1 MTGSLTV
8 FQLEEV
14 QFNTSISKKDV
25 KKSSEFSISA
35 KWTLGSIPV
44 ELTGSIK
51 KSMCIKLS
59 IIFISDSVIAG
70 SSLKASIKSLS
81 LNDLR
86 KLFSSLTDGASLDSV
101 EQDVRFNELT
111 IEIANGRLA
120 LYGEVWVD
128 SYKVAAAEVLISVDG
143 ICISGAVDDIHI
155 GESLHVKEAQLE
167 LIVGRVDR
175 PRKEA
180 SGKTKIAGG
189 TLTSTEPPKD
199 TKPASSKSEAKG
211 GTPIAAIVRG
221 KVNFQLESVSL
232 DFEITAA
239 VMKPADGP
247 LSYFVYGQFDAE
259 NLSIGKIL
267 TKGDMAHDHPM
278 NLALD
283 RVTLIAC
290 SGNDVTDY
298 GLNVAH
304 YPVKSG

>member
-1 MTGSLTV
+1 V
-8 FQLEEV
+8 YQLEYSCLRP
-14 QFNTSISKKDV
+14 N
-25 KKSSEFSISA
+25 
-35 KWTLGSIPV
+35 
-44 ELTGSIK
+44 
-51 KSMCIKLS
+51 
-59 IIFISDSVIAG
+59 SVIAG
-70 SSLKASIKSLS
+70 SSLKAYIKSLS
-81 LNDLR
+81 LNDIR
-86 KLFSSLTDGASLDSV
+86 KLFSSLTNGANLDSV

-167 LIVGRVDR
+167 LIIGRVDR
-175 PRKEA
+175 PRKED

-189 TLTSTEPPKD
+189 TLTSSAPSKD
-199 TKPASSKSEAKG
+199 TKSHATDPKITPSKSQASG

-232 DFEITAA
+232 DFDIAAA
-239 VMKPADGP
+239 VVKPANGP
-247 LSYFVYGQFDAE
+247 LSYFVYGQLDAK
-259 NLSIGKIL
+259 NLSIGKFL
-267 TKGDMAHDHPM
+267 TDGDMEHDNPM
-278 NLALD
+278 NLTLD

-290 SGNDVTDY
+290 SGDDVTDS